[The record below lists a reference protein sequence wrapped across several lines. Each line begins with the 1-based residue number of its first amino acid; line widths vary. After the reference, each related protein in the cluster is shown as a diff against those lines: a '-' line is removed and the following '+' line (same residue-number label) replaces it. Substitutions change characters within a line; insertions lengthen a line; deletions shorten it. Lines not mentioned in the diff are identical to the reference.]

1 MPAPLVDLLS
11 HWPVWLAVTA
21 LLGAPA
27 AYASGRALA
36 LSWRAFTIGIGYA
49 AILAA
54 VTGFLAYALFG
65 TSVIPA
71 FAIAASAVEGDL
83 AGTVALLAGWAVT
96 FAVLTAVSFAA
107 WQVTRH
113 RQMRRQY
120 PFLYLADSR

>member
-1 MPAPLVDLLS
+1 MPAELIDLLAR
-11 HWPVWLAVTA
+11 WPVWLAVTL

-36 LSWRAFTIGIGYA
+36 LSWRAFSIGIGYA

-54 VTGFLAYALFG
+54 VTSFLAHALFG

-71 FAIAASAVEGDL
+71 FALAARVSEGDI
-83 AGTVALLAGWAVT
+83 AGAMALLSGWAGT
-96 FAVLTAVSFAA
+96 FAVLTAVSFVA

-120 PFLYLADSR
+120 PFLYPAVGR